1 MSKRGLPASV
11 QMRHDSHYV
20 DEIATVTR
28 TIGKT
33 IQVHLIAPNPEQPRR
48 EIGDLTELS
57 NSIKEKGVLEP
68 LLVKPNPKTGTWM
81 IIAGERR
88 WRASQLAGLTEV
100 PCIELDLD
108 EQGVAEI
115 ALIENLQRK
124 DLTVWEEADGL
135 AALKEK
141 FGYTQDEIA
150 QKISKSRS
158 GVNELMTI
166 AGLPVEIRVKC
177 KQAKIGSKSTLL
189 EIARQFDE
197 GAMFAYL
204 ERIGS
209 GKPAPKPHVSPKSEK
224 NGHATHEPKNTAN
237 EGEKSFRY
245 EASNKDF
252 NIEIRFNRSSQ
263 FNRADILKALKQAF
277 DDVKH
282 NRKN

>member
-1 MSKRGLPASV
+1 
-11 QMRHDSHYV
+11 MRHDSHYV
-20 DEIATVTR
+20 DEIAISTR

-33 IQVHLIAPNPEQPRR
+33 IPVHLIAPNPEQPRR

-68 LLVKPNPKTGTWM
+68 LLVKPDRKTGTYM

-88 WRASQLAGLTEV
+88 WRASQIAGLTEV

-108 EQGVAEI
+108 EKGVAEI

-158 GVNELMTI
+158 TVTELMSI
-166 AGLPVEIRVKC
+166 ASLPAEIRSKC

-209 GKPAPKPHVSPKSEK
+209 GKPAPKASTAAKSEK
-224 NGHATHEPKNTAN
+224 NGHQSKPAADHA
-237 EGEKSFRY
+237 EKTFRY

-252 NIEIRFNRSSQ
+252 AIQIRFNDKSR
-263 FNRADILKALKQAF
+263 FNRADVLKALKQAF

-282 NRKN
+282 NRTD